1 MPPLIRAA
9 VLFMVAALAFYS
21 LGVWSAFIGKRLRP
35 WHVGLF
41 WAGVLSDTAGT
52 DLMRRMAGGF
62 HWSFH
67 TATGA
72 MALLLM
78 FVHAIW
84 GTLVLLNRGERSARA
99 FHRASITV
107 WTLWLI
113 PFVTGM
119 ILGRHRPR

>member
-1 MPPLIRAA
+1 
-9 VLFMVAALAFYS
+9 
-21 LGVWSAFIGKRLRP
+21 
-35 WHVGLF
+35 
-41 WAGVLSDTAGT
+41 
-52 DLMRRMAGGF
+52 MRRMAGGF

-72 MALLLM
+72 VALLLM

-84 GTLVLLNRGERSARA
+84 GTLVLINRGERSART
-99 FHRASITV
+99 FHRASIAV
-107 WTLWLI
+107 WTIWLI